1 MARPLPPADW
11 AGAAMSLNDIWLIWA
26 LLALA
31 LDAGVWLGERR
42 R

>member
-1 MARPLPPADW
+1 MTALW
-11 AGAAMSLNDIWLIWA
+11 NVWLVWA